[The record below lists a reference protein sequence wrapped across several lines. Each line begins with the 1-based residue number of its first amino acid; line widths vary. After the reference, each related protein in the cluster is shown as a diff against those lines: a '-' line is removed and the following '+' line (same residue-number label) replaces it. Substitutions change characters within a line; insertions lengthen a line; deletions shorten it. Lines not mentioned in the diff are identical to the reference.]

1 MKKIA
6 IIYSVIVMAMSLVG
20 CVDNDLDVTP
30 NDAAFPFRIIL
41 DNDEGADLPD
51 AEDYGLEITF
61 ADYIGKLPDG
71 NVTLTYE
78 IEGKDSFEDAV
89 EIDKVV
95 YEVEIGD
102 CTYERELSFNPATK
116 TIVVTKDTD
125 LGGLPSS
132 FEIQFALPGE
142 NDSEGGFEFKLIG
155 IQAGTQNIVIGEPR
169 AFEYEVLDNEVAGE
183 WELELKTAKEFERF
197 QDLFGSISN
206 ELKEISFDDITGSVK
221 VEFEFKEMKFEI
233 ELKEEEEV
241 CEDGETDTE
250 NKVIEI
256 EAEYD
261 AEDGELK
268 LEGSHLI
275 IGDDGEVED
284 ELDFELEANFEI
296 DRIKDTI
303 TFLFLKIIDEDNFEE
318 GEELFA
324 GEESFTFE
332 KD

>member
-6 IIYSVIVMAMSLVG
+6 IIYFVILLIVVG
-20 CVDNDLDVTP
+20 CADNDLDVKP
-30 NDAAFPFRIIL
+30 NDQSFPFRVIL
-41 DNDEGADLPD
+41 DTDEGADLPD

-71 NVTLTYE
+71 TITLTYE
-78 IEGKDSFEDAV
+78 IEGEDSFKDAV

-102 CTYERELSFNPATK
+102 CAYERELSFNPATK
-116 TIVVTKDTD
+116 TIVVVKDPD
-125 LGGLPSS
+125 LGGLPES
-132 FEIQFALPGE
+132 FEVQFELPGE
-142 NDSEGGFEFKLIG
+142 DGTEGGFEFKLTG
-155 IQAGTQNIVIGEPR
+155 IQAGSQNIVIGEPR
-169 AFEYEVLDNEVAGE
+169 TFEYEVLDNEVAGE
-183 WELELKTAKEFERF
+183 WELELETEAEFERF

-206 ELKEISFDDITGSVK
+206 ELKEISFDEISGKVK

-233 ELKEEEEV
+233 ELKDEEEV
-241 CEDGETDTE
+241 CEDGDTETE

-261 AEDGELK
+261 AEEGELK

-284 ELDFELEANFEI
+284 ELDFEAEASFEI
-296 DRIKDTI
+296 DRVKETI

-318 GEELFA
+318 GEELFS
-324 GEESFTFE
+324 GEESFTFK